1 MESNGFNLNDEPIEM
16 MHPFEVDLNCL
27 VIINYKYTLD
37 GLERDEN
44 RTMLA
49 AESLGDEG
57 DPEMVSSILDAER
70 RPFDE
75 FRIAARNLA
84 MVALVTRF
92 HHWVSAYARR
102 IDAVRKRG
110 VSLRK
115 ELDFL
120 KREIGE
126 GPENA
131 SYFLALAEVRNSVI
145 HGDSQRTWDYN
156 GETRE
161 VELRYA
167 RTPYQVEVSE
177 QDLAEA
183 IQKTVTQI
191 KWYDQKLMSL
201 NK

>member
-1 MESNGFNLNDEPIEM
+1 MNLNDEPMEM
-16 MHPFEVDLNCL
+16 MHPFEIDLNCL
-27 VIINYKYTLD
+27 VIINHKYTLD

-44 RTMLA
+44 RTMRA

-102 IDAVRKRG
+102 IDPLRKRG
-110 VSLRK
+110 ISLK
-115 ELDFL
+115 EELNFL
-120 KREIGE
+120 KGNIGE

-145 HGDSQRTWDYN
+145 HGDSQRTWEYN
-156 GETRE
+156 GKTRE

-177 QDLAEA
+177 PDLTEA

-191 KWYDQKLMSL
+191 NWYDQKLICLSR
-201 NK
+201 

>member
-1 MESNGFNLNDEPIEM
+1 MDLNDEPIEM
-16 MHPFEVDLNCL
+16 MHQFEVDLNCL
-27 VIINYKYTLD
+27 VIINHKYTLD

-44 RTMLA
+44 RAMLA
-49 AESLGDEG
+49 AESLGDEN
-57 DPEMVSSILDAER
+57 DPEMVASILDAQR
-70 RPFDE
+70 RPFDD
-75 FRIAARNLA
+75 FRVAARNLA

-92 HHWVSAYARR
+92 HHWISAYARR
-102 IDAVRKRG
+102 IDTARTRG
-110 VSLRK
+110 VILRE
-115 ELDFL
+115 ELNFL

-145 HGDSQRTWDYN
+145 HGDSQRTWEFN
-156 GETRE
+156 GKTRE

-167 RTPYQVEVSE
+167 PTPYQVEVSE

-183 IQKTVTQI
+183 IRKTVTQI